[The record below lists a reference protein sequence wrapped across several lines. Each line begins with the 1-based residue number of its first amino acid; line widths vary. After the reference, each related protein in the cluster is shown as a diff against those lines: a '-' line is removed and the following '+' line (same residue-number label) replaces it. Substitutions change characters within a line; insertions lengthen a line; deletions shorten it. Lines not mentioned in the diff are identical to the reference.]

1 MNTLSEISSETTALI
16 ESYAK
21 HAGLTVEEY
30 ILSLLP
36 ATQSDLGLE
45 ADASDEDFNN
55 DMEAFADTSDDVTPY
70 TGTYSREDIYAD
82 HN

>member
-1 MNTLSEISSETTALI
+1 MDHLLEITPETVALI

-30 ILSLLP
+30 LRSLLP
-36 ATQSDLGLE
+36 SHESDLGLPAE
-45 ADASDEDFNN
+45 TSVNDFEQ
-55 DMEAFADTSDDVTPY
+55 DMEAFAESSDD
-70 TGTYSREDIYAD
+70 TGSYSGSYSRQDIYAD

>member
-1 MNTLSEISSETTALI
+1 MNNLLEITPETVTLI

-30 ILSLLP
+30 LRSLLP
-36 ATQSDLGLE
+36 STEDDLGLA
-45 ADASDEDFNN
+45 ADSSDTDFDR
-55 DMEAFADTSDDVTPY
+55 DMEAFAETADAITPY
-70 TGTYSREDIYAD
+70 SGTYSRDDIYAD